1 MVMGPFAEQ
10 HVNDA
15 EDELPSDHASGP
27 STAEL
32 LETGEPA
39 DATIVASGSLGMRS
53 PYGASLY
60 EFVLNVIR
68 ADAEAYEVRIGNPV
82 PPAAVPL
89 TFPGAQVAVRV
100 LPANPG
106 AVAIDWE
113 ATLAA
118 VQRPA

>member
-1 MVMGPFAEQ
+1 MGPFAEQ
-10 HVNDA
+10 HSD
-15 EDELPSDHASGP
+15 DDLPSDHASGP

-32 LETGEPA
+32 LETGTPA
-39 DATIVASGSLGMRS
+39 EATIGASGPLGMRS
-53 PYGASLY
+53 PYGVSLY
-60 EFVLNVIR
+60 EFVLTV
-68 ADAEAYEVRIGNPV
+68 AVPGTEAYEVRIGNPV

-89 TFPGAQVAVRV
+89 TYPGAQICVRV
-100 LPANPG
+100 LPSDPQ

>member
-1 MVMGPFAEQ
+1 MGPIAEQ
-10 HVNDA
+10 NVNDTD
-15 EDELPSDHASGP
+15 EDLPSDHASGP

-39 DATIVASGSLGMRS
+39 EATIVASGSLGMRS
-53 PYGASLY
+53 PYGASLF
-60 EFVLNVIR
+60 EFVLNVTR
-68 ADAEAYEVRIGNPV
+68 PDAEAYEVRIGNPV

-89 TFPGAQVAVRV
+89 TFPGAEVAVRV
-100 LPANPG
+100 LPTDPH

-118 VQRPA
+118 IQRTA